1 MEQLKRLIEGRV
13 VFNERISGHTT
24 FKIGG
29 PARVWIEPEGQEDL
43 RKALKVCSKSRM
55 PVYIIGSGSNLLVD
69 DKKIQAAVVSLSS
82 PGFRYVRL
90 EGDTVAAGAGAP
102 LASILNICAE
112 KGLTGLEFCA
122 GIPGTVGGAVL
133 MNAGASPRAGY
144 SNVGNFLVDL
154 TVMDSRGTI
163 KNFLG
168 KELKFGYRDSRT
180 GGNILLEARFKLRR
194 AKKER
199 VRKLLRATLER
210 KRASQELSRPSAGCV
225 FKNPCGGF
233 ISAGKLIALTGLQ
246 GKALGGARVSEKNA
260 NYIINTDSARFR
272 DVTGLMDIIKTTV
285 KKEFNLELEPE
296 IKVWQ

>member
-1 MEQLKRLIEGRV
+1 MEQLKRLIKGRA

-29 PARVWIEPEGQEDL
+29 PAEVWIEPEGPEDL
-43 RKALKVCSKSRM
+43 RKALKVCKKYRM
-55 PVYIIGSGSNLLVD
+55 PVYIIGGGSNLLVD
-69 DKKIQAAVVSLSS
+69 DKKIRAAVVSLSS

-90 EGDTVAAGAGAP
+90 EGDAVVAGAGAR
-102 LASILNICAE
+102 LAGILNICAE

-144 SNVGNFLVDL
+144 SSIGNFLAAL
-154 TVMDSRGTI
+154 TVMDSRGMTRS
-163 KNFLG
+163 FFG
-168 KELKFGYRDSRT
+168 KELRFGYRTSHV
-180 GGNILLEARFKLRR
+180 GGKILLEARFKLRR
-194 AKKER
+194 TKKGR
-199 VRKLLRATLER
+199 VRRLMRETMEK
-210 KRASQELSRPSAGCV
+210 KRGSQDLNRPSAGCV

-246 GKALGGARVSEKNA
+246 GKTLGGAKVSEKNA
-260 NYIINTDSARFR
+260 NYIINRGSARFR
-272 DVTGLMDIIKTTV
+272 DVTGLMDMMKTAA
-285 KKEFNLELEPE
+285 KKQFNIELEPE